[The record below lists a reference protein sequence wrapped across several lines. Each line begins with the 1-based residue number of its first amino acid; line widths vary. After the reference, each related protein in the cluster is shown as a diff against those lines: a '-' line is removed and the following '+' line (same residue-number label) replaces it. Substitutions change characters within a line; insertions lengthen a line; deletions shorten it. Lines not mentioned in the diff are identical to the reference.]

1 MRLTPSDASETM
13 PRPLW
18 NDHHHPGFQRIGLR
32 PVLGHDVKSHRTV
45 DDFHGAHGDRHH
57 GVWYSGPEVR
67 PVSADRER
75 VPHRASLAGG
85 QSDRRQHRRPAADR
99 AGWRGDG
106 FRRDPLPRDHARY
119 RCRRGTAG
127 PGGAAGHY
135 TRGAAPPCWGRSC
148 SSIWCTREP
157 AGSQLGAAIGSELR
171 RRYRRCRS
179 LESSRI
185 VDRECDMLGRL
196 RWGGHQAHPL
206 RRLENDAT
214 PLVERSPPPRL
225 SAHRIAARPRS

>member
-45 DDFHGAHGDRHH
+45 DDLHGAHGDRHH

-99 AGWRGDG
+99 AGWRVLAFAAIR
-106 FRRDPLPRDHARY
+106 FRETTRDIDAEEVRP
-119 RCRRGTAG
+119 G
-127 PGGAAGHY
+127 PGERLDITLVAL
-135 TRGAAPPCWGRSC
+135 RLL
-148 SSIWCTREP
+148 
-157 AGSQLGAAIGSELR
+157 LGAILFVYLVYTGT
-171 RRYRRCRS
+171 
-179 LESSRI
+179 
-185 VDRECDMLGRL
+185 
-196 RWGGHQAHPL
+196 RWL
-206 RRLENDAT
+206 
-214 PLVERSPPPRL
+214 
-225 SAHRIAARPRS
+225 

>member
-45 DDFHGAHGDRHH
+45 DDLHGAHGDRHH

-119 RCRRGTAG
+119 RRRRGTAG

-135 TRGAAPPCWGRSC
+135 TRGAAPPAGGDLVRLSGVHGNPLALSSARRSGRNSGADIAAAGHSRVRG
-148 SSIWCTREP
+148 SSI
-157 AGSQLGAAIGSELR
+157 ANV
-171 RRYRRCRS
+171 RCW
-179 LESSRI
+179 
-185 VDRECDMLGRL
+185 VG
-196 RWGGHQAHPL
+196 
-206 RRLENDAT
+206 
-214 PLVERSPPPRL
+214 
-225 SAHRIAARPRS
+225 